1 MGKKITV
8 VLFIILGLLTVFLII
23 QLNMILGN
31 IATELAGKQF
41 PAVRSRI
48 RLAFIYQ
55 SNYNPSFWNKI
66 KEGAAK
72 AGQKENLSI
81 NFMEVVHERELQ
93 APDYFNLAIAANYDG
108 IIIRGDDE
116 RLISLIQAAENAG
129 IPTILVSSDLP
140 DSGRI
145 GYVGTNNYRAGY
157 AVGKILMDRIGKAAE
172 PRLAVLSPLTGTDLE
187 MSVAESLKVFGFR
200 EAISLHRTIVPI
212 WEKANPTLIDSMIT
226 VRNLLRKYPNLDG
239 IYATYSEGTLAT
251 ARVIGEQKLCGKIK
265 IVGHGD
271 WAAIRG
277 YIENGVVEASVIEY
291 PYQIGAAAVH
301 EMACYLRKEGVNIST
316 TIDTVVL
323 DRSNVV
329 HYQKRGAL

>member
-116 RLISLIQAAENAG
+116 RLISLIQTAENAG

-226 VRNLLRKYPNLDG
+226 RTWTESMRL
-239 IYATYSEGTLAT
+239 I
-251 ARVIGEQKLCGKIK
+251 
-265 IVGHGD
+265 
-271 WAAIRG
+271 
-277 YIENGVVEASVIEY
+277 
-291 PYQIGAAAVH
+291 
-301 EMACYLRKEGVNIST
+301 RKE
-316 TIDTVVL
+316 L
-323 DRSNVV
+323 LPR
-329 HYQKRGAL
+329 RG

>member
-1 MGKKITV
+1 MGKKISV
-8 VLFIILGLLTVFLII
+8 ALFLILGLLTVFLII

-31 IATELAGKQF
+31 IATELAGKPL
-41 PAVRSRI
+41 PAIRPRI

-55 SNYNPSFWNKI
+55 SNYNPFFWNKI
-66 KEGAAK
+66 KEGAVQ
-72 AGQKENLSI
+72 AGQNEDLSI

-116 RLISLIQAAENAG
+116 RLLPLIHTAENAG
-129 IPTILVSSDLP
+129 VPTILIASDLP

-157 AVGKILMDRIGKAAE
+157 AVGKILTDHFAKAAE
-172 PRLAVLSPLTGTDLE
+172 PRFAVLSPLIGTDLE

-200 EAISLHRTIVPI
+200 EAISSRRTIVPI

-226 VRNLLRKYPNLDG
+226 VRNLLRKYPELDG
-239 IYATYSEGTLAT
+239 IYATYAEGTLAT
-251 ARVIGEQKLCGKIK
+251 ARVIEEHNLGGKIK

-277 YIENGVVEASVIEY
+277 YIKSGVVEASVVEY
-291 PYQIGAAAVH
+291 PYQIGAAAVT
-301 EMACYLRKEGVNIST
+301 EMARYLRKEGVNIST

-323 DRSNVV
+323 DRDNVV
-329 HYQKRGAL
+329 HYQKRGVL